1 MFFFSRASV
10 EPLKLFLVGFR
21 VQAILADVPQPL
33 FDRFAWNDKKRH
45 IQEECD
51 EEHILANVWK
61 REKNPPLQN
70 PARLGMHKD
79 HHTEFSENSGF
90 SPQIIHFNR
99 VFHYFHHPF
108 WGIPIFGNS
117 HTFTKYSPFQLA
129 STAPDLCPIR
139 SWPAIDSAEG
149 VQKL

>member
-79 HHTEFSENSGF
+79 HHTGVSENSGF
-90 SPQIIHFNR
+90 SPQIIHLFIGFSIIFTIHFG
-99 VFHYFHHPF
+99 VFT
-108 WGIPIFGNS
+108 PIFGNT
-117 HTFTKYSPFQLA
+117 HPG
-129 STAPDLCPIR
+129 P
-139 SWPAIDSAEG
+139 
-149 VQKL
+149 